1 MRKEVLARLSVAR
14 FIGHDEQQLL
24 QDGAE
29 HGGTLGELQ
38 GGGA

>member
-1 MRKEVLARLSVAR
+1 LREEVLARLSVAW

-29 HGGTLGELQ
+29 N
-38 GGGA
+38 GGALGKLQSCDT